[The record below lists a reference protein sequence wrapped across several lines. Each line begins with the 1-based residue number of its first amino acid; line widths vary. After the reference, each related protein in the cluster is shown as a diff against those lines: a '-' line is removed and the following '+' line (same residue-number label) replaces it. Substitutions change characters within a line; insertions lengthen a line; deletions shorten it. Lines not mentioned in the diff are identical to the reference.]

1 MGSNASFHKFTFF
14 ILTGINKSARAN
26 RPCPQASFTG
36 ILYPARRMPM
46 PTYDYVCQ
54 DCGHEFEAF
63 QSMKDDPLTDCPSCQ
78 GKLKRLVGGGTG
90 IIFKGSGFYINDSK
104 KSADSPKA
112 EAKKPDAKPAVPVS
126 ST

>member
-1 MGSNASFHKFTFF
+1 
-14 ILTGINKSARAN
+14 
-26 RPCPQASFTG
+26 
-36 ILYPARRMPM
+36 M

-63 QSMKDDPLTDCPSCQ
+63 QSMKDDPLTECPSCN
-78 GKLKRLVGGGTG
+78 GKVKRLVGGGTG

-104 KSADSPKA
+104 KSAEPKKT
-112 EAKKPDAKPAVPVS
+112 EPKPAVPAT